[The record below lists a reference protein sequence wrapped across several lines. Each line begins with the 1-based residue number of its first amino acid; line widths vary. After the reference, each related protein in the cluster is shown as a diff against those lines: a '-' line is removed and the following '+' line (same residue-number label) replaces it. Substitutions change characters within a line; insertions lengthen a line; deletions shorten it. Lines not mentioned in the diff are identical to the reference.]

1 MAGRAVGSIAPVVV
15 PMIAAYAGDNLVMG
29 LMIALPAGLIFIV
42 CTLLL
47 PETRGRDLAGT
58 TRVPVET
65 ASSSASSY
73 AH

>member
-1 MAGRAVGSIAPVVV
+1 
-15 PMIAAYAGDNLVMG
+15 MIAAYAGDNLVMG